1 MTGFH
6 DIARTGS
13 LRVSRCLIIRHC
25 CSCTKLDVS
34 TWEHPESDAEC
45 EEVGVFTWQP
55 MRGSHHFWEPSAQ
68 AVAIQLPLK
77 GDWCQIERG
86 RPTVVALGCSY
97 PLTQVKTLSSIGLQE
112 LGELCWPPSLAETQE
127 EGLKWL
133 PEVKVELESGGC
145 GGAASK
151 WGTRVVNS
159 GPTATSVLNRHAHG
173 GGSHLQQ
180 VKSGEG
186 WDGAT
191 RLINRTQPREQ
202 HTRRGR
208 PIPPPSS
215 KAQFRS
221 ASRQAPLLLLL
232 PPIIAI
238 HITVKETEAS
248 ARQEEKNDKKAF
260 ASHLRFFS
268 ILSDFCSLAPAKVA
282 NLDFEARVPVPFS
295 IFPSTYRESESQTQT
310 VTETHEEVEIK
321 PQQPQAGREGQ
332 YSSVSATAEQVPP
345 RGEQRYSEEEVRIT
359 REEERYRRPGVQKFE
374 QEQFT
379 IREEHRRYVRFQLLC
394 LRVFVAGNFLF
405 YFLNSRI
412 HNSPRGLRSLAVKPG
427 HARRPLCR

>member
-1 MTGFH
+1 MGH
-6 DIARTGS
+6 GQ
-13 LRVSRCLIIRHC
+13 LIY
-25 CSCTKLDVS
+25 T
-34 TWEHPESDAEC
+34 
-45 EEVGVFTWQP
+45 
-55 MRGSHHFWEPSAQ
+55 
-68 AVAIQLPLK
+68 
-77 GDWCQIERG
+77 
-86 RPTVVALGCSY
+86 
-97 PLTQVKTLSSIGLQE
+97 
-112 LGELCWPPSLAETQE
+112 CW
-127 EGLKWL
+127 G
-133 PEVKVELESGGC
+133 
-145 GGAASK
+145 
-151 WGTRVVNS
+151 NS

-268 ILSDFCSLAPAKVA
+268 ILSDFSKVA

-379 IREEHRRYVRFQLLC
+379 IREEHRRYNTPHAQDNNNKTQHNPFFPLAPSIAAPELAPVVSLLPSTLASLDGLAITHMQARVSPPSLMSHPQPSRPSHHITPRHTPPPC
-394 LRVFVAGNFLF
+394 TLPPPPTSAWLGGPQPPKLLFHVPRSPALGALARWPEPGLSRAVEHLRGRPPPVA
-405 YFLNSRI
+405 I
-412 HNSPRGLRSLAVKPG
+412 
-427 HARRPLCR
+427 